1 MSLKQRFYCA
11 STSGRHII
19 ASNFKSSVSQ
29 KVFKTRAKRETRASH
44 KRERKI
50 RIRNELFLWNKRRW
64 KFLNFCGLEENIWI
78 SFPVI
83 TFDVQ
88 LILDWHKRRKLLW
101 YKRQQNII
109 FRSVNYRSLSGS
121 SCLGCNLLRFAR
133 ADFFS
138 RIAKRDIFHSN
149 IRLDS
154 LQKILPNWLVL
165 YKSVFHMSSILVK
178 YNFRLSLQLSEK
190 QLYHFRTKKTSASSE
205 NQSQ

>member
-1 MSLKQRFYCA
+1 MIYF
-11 STSGRHII
+11 
-19 ASNFKSSVSQ
+19 F
-29 KVFKTRAKRETRASH
+29 
-44 KRERKI
+44 
-50 RIRNELFLWNKRRW
+50 WNKRRW
-64 KFLNFCGLEENIWI
+64 KFFNFCGLDENIWI

-149 IRLDS
+149 IRLDC

-165 YKSVFHMSSILVK
+165 YKSVLHMSSILVK

-190 QLYHFRTKKTSASSE
+190 QMYHFRTKKRGLQARTNLSKAATTRQTRGRWKLVETPLSE
-205 NQSQ
+205 NISFLTCSTTLTSTASRYDGPMMAFFTSFV